1 MISFTKELFVGLCRN
16 ANSYVEQTHQK
27 LAPKQT
33 FSYRLDKLSS
43 IYIELLGFESILS
56 RIEQDDYFNNSKVNL
71 IKQKIIDLKSIVN
84 ELECSTDV

>member
-16 ANSYVEQTHQK
+16 AHSYVDQTNQV

-33 FSYRLDKLSS
+33 FSHRLDKLSS

-56 RIEQDDYFNNSKVNL
+56 RIEQNGNFDISKVDS
-71 IKQKIIDLKSIVN
+71 IKQKIIDLKSLIN
-84 ELECSTDV
+84 ELECSTGI